1 MTNGLNSWRT
11 QPMYSFGEAAR
22 LAHVSSSTVRNWLL
36 GYTDRDREI
45 PPLFSSHTG
54 DVPRVSFLQLIEITV
69 AAKFRKAGGVS
80 YSRVYDS
87 YANAQESYNLQ
98 YPFAH
103 LKLESLGGHIIAR
116 MHGEE
121 PGQSH
126 QTLDSPAQWS
136 LPGMV
141 LETVH
146 QIVYEE
152 DLAAR
157 WFPVGQDQPIVV
169 DPRIST
175 GIPTIVGRGVT
186 VQTIRRRW
194 KAGYKIDFIA
204 QDLALETSLVETVL
218 QYGEQV
224 AA

>member
-1 MTNGLNSWRT
+1 MTNGINSWRT

-22 LAHVSSSTVRNWLL
+22 LAHVSPSTVRNWLI
-36 GYTDRDREI
+36 GYTDRGREI
-45 PPLFSSHTG
+45 PPLFSSHTS
-54 DVPRVSFLQLIEITV
+54 DIPRVSFLQLIEITV
-69 AAKFRKAGGVS
+69 AAKFRKAKGVS
-80 YSRVYDS
+80 YPRVYAA
-87 YANAQESYNLQ
+87 YANAQQSYNLQ

-116 MHGEE
+116 MNGEE

-136 LPGMV
+136 LPGLV
-141 LETVH
+141 LETIH

-186 VQTIRRRW
+186 VKTIRKRW

-204 QDLALETSLVETVL
+204 QDLALETSLIETVL